1 MRAKIKVVA
10 KKRDELRDLQFE
22 IQDQCENMDE
32 SIELMEAALDKLSE
46 LLWYNIER
54 GKWLWWI
61 NRNMK

>member
-1 MRAKIKVVA
+1 MKKTIKTLEKQMRAKIKVVA

-46 LLWYNIER
+46 LL
-54 GKWLWWI
+54 
-61 NRNMK
+61 

>member
-46 LLWYNIER
+46 LL
-54 GKWLWWI
+54 
-61 NRNMK
+61 